1 MEPTINQYVDFNSP
15 LANGVNNLSINTRP
29 TMKHLIAITF
39 CVLSSLSAFSQMYET
54 QPQEVQAKMDLNK
67 SNGESIWQG
76 IISTYSVSVQ
86 GLTSESLVAL
96 QDRVQGDARILS
108 FKVETTGVLVFTCE
122 GGTPF
127 EVVKGLLSSLITGI
141 VGFEEKGSLKDN
153 SNE

>member
-1 MEPTINQYVDFNSP
+1 
-15 LANGVNNLSINTRP
+15 
-29 TMKHLIAITF
+29 
-39 CVLSSLSAFSQMYET
+39 
-54 QPQEVQAKMDLNK
+54 MDLNK

>member
-1 MEPTINQYVDFNSP
+1 MKYGDDNSYIK
-15 LANGVNNLSINTRP
+15 LFP
-29 TMKHLIAITF
+29 TMKHIIAITL
-39 CVLSSLSAFSQMYET
+39 CVLTSLSAFSQMYET

-67 SNGESIWQG
+67 INGESIWKG
-76 IISTYSVSVQ
+76 IISTYNVSVQ
-86 GLTSESLVAL
+86 GLTSESLVTL
-96 QDRVQGDARILS
+96 QERVQNDARILS
-108 FKVETTGVLVFTCE
+108 FKVETSGVLVFTCE